1 MHIHVLHLCLIA
13 TYFICFA
20 LFQSRLHVYKYHGIQ
35 LQSDTIEL
43 LLSAKKEVTELVFAF
58 RWVLVSGWTMIFIWV
73 RSPWAKIKRIWLK

>member
-1 MHIHVLHLCLIA
+1 MHINVLYLCLKA

-43 LLSAKKEVTELVFAF
+43 FLSAKEEVAELVFAF
-58 RWVLVSGWTMIFIWV
+58 RWALVSGWTMIFIWV
-73 RSPWAKIKRIWLK
+73 RSPRAKIKRIWLN